1 MERKTLNVTERT
13 ELRKAASRRARKNGM
28 IPAVV
33 YGSAHP
39 ANISVDAHEFSKKF
53 HTISE
58 NTIINLKS
66 DGQQWD
72 VLVKDYQEDI
82 ISGDILHID
91 FYEIEKGKSLKTHV
105 PIHTTGT
112 PPGVKEG
119 GVLEQRLHEF
129 EIECLPKDLPETI
142 VIDVS
147 ELSIGDSIHVSDIP
161 APEGVHVLNMPEQVV
176 VVISTPKMEIPEEE
190 EEVAEGEEM
199 LEGEEAEGA
208 EGAEAAEGEE
218 AEAEE

>member
-13 ELRKAASRRARKNGM
+13 ELRTSASRRARKNGM

-33 YGSAHP
+33 YGSVHP
-39 ANISVDAHEFSKKF
+39 ANITVDAHEFNKKF

-105 PIHTTGT
+105 PVHTTGT

-129 EIECLPKDLPETI
+129 EIECMPEDLPETL

-147 ELSIGDSIHVSDIP
+147 HLSIGDSIHVSDIP
-161 APEGVHVLNMPEQVV
+161 APEGVNVLNLPEQVV

-208 EGAEAAEGEE
+208 EGAEEGEE
-218 AEAEE
+218 AEAKE